1 MKKNTGNKKG
11 LRFIFAAAFIM
22 IMAMG
27 TIALTGCGG
36 SGGDTGEKAAPEPEP
51 IINPITGIEVES
63 EDALPAR
70 AIQVS
75 IPNDTYGAVPQSN
88 ITQADIIY
96 EFPVEGEITRLQAI
110 YYGEIPEKFGPNRS
124 IRYYFADLA
133 TEYKAASVGYGW
145 GKHAR
150 DQMKSNNVHYLNGM
164 DHPELWHR
172 VDYKKAP
179 NNAYIDWKDVEDFG
193 NEHHWFDEKQVIE
206 PWTFRNDKWAEEQEQ
221 AKADAQAVIDEKSES
236 TEEADVKAVEKAKKI
251 VEYVPEKATDLH
263 VKALGCDSTCKWDA
277 EKGKYLRFWY
287 GEPYVDLETDK
298 QLEFDNILVQKVHS
312 DFMTDENG
320 NRDPK
325 NRLTIDMYAGGD
337 ALLFTQGEVVK
348 GTWSRDGADSR
359 TVFKDELGRDFAFTP
374 GKTWVYVLDQDKDFS
389 YEDNTPEEET
399 TDASEEAT
407 EEAADEAAE

>member
-1 MKKNTGNKKG
+1 MKEKTGKKKG
-11 LRFIFAAAFIM
+11 LRFILAAAFIL

-36 SGGDTGEKAAPEPEP
+36 SSGGGQEAAEPEP
-51 IINPITGIEVES
+51 IINPITGVEIES

-70 AIQVS
+70 PIQVS

-96 EFPVEGEITRLQAI
+96 EFPVEGGITRLQAI
-110 YYGEIPEKFGPNRS
+110 YYGDIPDKFGPNRS

-150 DQMKSNNVHYLNGM
+150 AQMKSDNVHYLNGM
-164 DHPELWHR
+164 DHPELWYR
-172 VDYKKAP
+172 VDYKKGP
-179 NNAYIDWKDVEDFG
+179 NNAYIDWKDVEAFG

-236 TEEADVKAVEKAKKI
+236 TEEEDVKAVEKAKALL
-251 VEYVPEKATDLH
+251 EEPEQATELH
-263 VKALGCDSTCKWDA
+263 VFKKDGCDSTCKWDA
-277 EKGKYLRFWY
+277 EKGKYLRYWY
-287 GEPYVDLETDK
+287 GEPYVDLETNE

-312 DFMTDENG
+312 ELMTDDATG
-320 NRDPK
+320 ATDSK
-325 NRLTIDMYAGGD
+325 NRLVIDLFAGGD
-337 ALLFTQGEVVK
+337 ALLFTQGEVVE
-348 GTWSRDGADSR
+348 GTWSRDGVNSR
-359 TVFKDELGRDFAFTP
+359 TVFKDKAGQDFAFTP
-374 GKTWVYVLDQDKDFS
+374 GKTWVYVLDEDKEFS
-389 YEDNTPEEET
+389 YENNAPEEES
-399 TDASEEAT
+399 TDAEETTSEAT
-407 EEAADEAAE
+407 E

>member
-11 LRFIFAAAFIM
+11 LRFLFAAAFIM

-36 SGGDTGEKAAPEPEP
+36 GSGNEGGGQEAAEPEP

-63 EDALPAR
+63 EDALPSR
-70 AIQVS
+70 PIQVS

-96 EFPVEGEITRLQAI
+96 EMPVEGELTRLQAI
-110 YYGEIPEKFGPNRS
+110 YYGEIPEEFGPNRS

-164 DHPELWHR
+164 DHPELWKR
-172 VDYKKAP
+172 VDKKKAP
-179 NNAYIDWKDVEDFG
+179 NNAYIEWKDVEAFG

-206 PWTFRNDKWAEEQEQ
+206 PWTFRNDKWTEEQEQ

-236 TEEADVKAVEKAKKI
+236 TEEADVQAVEKAKKI

-263 VKALGCDSTCKWDA
+263 VKALGCDSTCTWDA
-277 EKGKYLRFWY
+277 EKGKYLRYWY
-287 GEPYVDLETDK
+287 GDPYVDLETNE

-312 DFMTDENG
+312 DIMTDENG
-320 NRDPK
+320 ASDPK
-325 NRLTIDMYAGGD
+325 GRLTIDLYAGGE

-374 GKTWVYVLDQDKDFS
+374 GKTWVYVLDQDKEFS
-389 YEDNTPEEET
+389 YENNAPEETEDT
-399 TDASEEAT
+399 EAS
-407 EEAADEAAE
+407 EAAE